1 MKNTLT
7 IIFIL
12 LLSHTQAQYIYPD
25 QEVAVLV
32 NNKELVV
39 QLLPESSGVEKALN
53 KVLRETFQEYW
64 PSKNVKYM
72 FPKGIKALLKSKTQ
86 KYAILTQTESLGKQI
101 KSLSAYANGSM
112 EQWILGASKEATP
125 EQKDALANFNYEQVE
140 LEYHEHKLSVFDGK
154 REKIATIITFAN
166 GNLGKH
172 DYVFLC
178 QQLRHLLKSAAAGV
192 PIDEFWNV
200 EDNIKALRK
209 TKYSL
214 LEDYFKEEEA
224 AQIDKSLVNLYTF
237 VPFEA
242 YQKIIVEKTQ
252 GRSYPKIIFSF
263 LHGKFMWV
271 MVRSSDGR
279 ILSINSCNNYK
290 FTGSYPVDEMIRS
303 GDVYKSMD
311 DSIQILFN
319 KYR

>member
-1 MKNTLT
+1 MKNALPLL
-7 IIFIL
+7 FSL
-12 LLSHTQAQYIYPD
+12 LLFSAQAQYLYPD
-25 QEVAVLV
+25 QEVAALV
-32 NNKELVV
+32 NSKELVV
-39 QLLPESSGVEKALN
+39 QLLPESSKVEIALN
-53 KVLRETFQEYW
+53 KVLKETFQEYW

-86 KYAILTQTESLGKQI
+86 KYAILTQTGSLGKQI
-101 KSLSAYANGSM
+101 KSLPAYANGSM
-112 EQWILGASKEATP
+112 EQWILGASNEATP
-125 EQKDALANFNYEQVE
+125 EQKDALLNFNYEQIQ

-154 REKIATIITFAN
+154 KEKIATIITFAN

-214 LEDYFKEEEA
+214 LKDYFKEEEA
-224 AQIDKSLVNLYTF
+224 PQIDRSLVNLYTF

-242 YQKIIVEKTQ
+242 YQKIIMERTQ

-263 LHGKFMWV
+263 LHGRFMWV
-271 MVRSSDGR
+271 MVRSSDGK
-279 ILSINSCNNYK
+279 ILSLNSCNNYK
-290 FTGSYPVDEMIRS
+290 FTGSYSVDEMIRS

>member
-1 MKNTLT
+1 MKNALPLL
-7 IIFIL
+7 FSL
-12 LLSHTQAQYIYPD
+12 LLFSAQAQYLYPD
-25 QEVAVLV
+25 QEVAALV
-32 NNKELVV
+32 NSKELVV
-39 QLLPESSGVEKALN
+39 QLLPESSKVEIALN
-53 KVLRETFQEYW
+53 KVLKETFQEYW

-86 KYAILTQTESLGKQI
+86 KYAILTQTGSLGKQI
-101 KSLSAYANGSM
+101 KSLPAYANGSM
-112 EQWILGASKEATP
+112 EQWILGASNEATP
-125 EQKDALANFNYEQVE
+125 EQKDALLNFNYEQIQ

-154 REKIATIITFAN
+154 KEKIATIITFAN

-214 LEDYFKEEEA
+214 LKDYFKEEEA
-224 AQIDKSLVNLYTF
+224 PQIDRSLVNLYTF

-242 YQKIIVEKTQ
+242 YQKIIMERTQ

-263 LHGKFMWV
+263 LHGRFMWV
-271 MVRSSDGR
+271 MVRSSDGK
-279 ILSINSCNNYK
+279 ILSLNSCNNYK

>member
-1 MKNTLT
+1 MKNALPLL
-7 IIFIL
+7 FSL
-12 LLSHTQAQYIYPD
+12 LLFSAQAQYLYPD
-25 QEVAVLV
+25 QEVAALV
-32 NNKELVV
+32 NSKELVV
-39 QLLPESSGVEKALN
+39 QLLPESSKVEIALN
-53 KVLRETFQEYW
+53 KVLKETFQEYW
-64 PSKNVKYM
+64 PSKNVKFM

-86 KYAILTQTESLGKQI
+86 KYAILTQTGSLGKQI
-101 KSLSAYANGSM
+101 KSLPAYANGSM
-112 EQWILGASKEATP
+112 EQWILGASNEATP
-125 EQKDALANFNYEQVE
+125 EQKDALLNFNYEQIQ

-154 REKIATIITFAN
+154 KEKIATIITFAN

-214 LEDYFKEEEA
+214 LKDYFKEEEA
-224 AQIDKSLVNLYTF
+224 PQIDRSLVNLYTF

-242 YQKIIVEKTQ
+242 YQKIIMERTQ

-263 LHGKFMWV
+263 LHGRFMWV
-271 MVRSSDGR
+271 MVRSSDGK
-279 ILSINSCNNYK
+279 ILSLNSCNNYK
-290 FTGSYPVDEMIRS
+290 FTGSYSVDEMIRS

>member
-1 MKNTLT
+1 MKNTLPLL
-7 IIFIL
+7 FSL
-12 LLSHTQAQYIYPD
+12 LLFSAQAQYLYPD
-25 QEVAVLV
+25 QEVAALV
-32 NNKELVV
+32 NSKELIV
-39 QLLPESSGVEKALN
+39 QLLPESSKVEIALN
-53 KVLRETFQEYW
+53 KVLKETFQEYW
-64 PSKNVKYM
+64 PSKNVKFM

-86 KYAILTQTESLGKQI
+86 KYAILTQTGSLGKQI
-101 KSLSAYANGSM
+101 KSLPAYANGSM
-112 EQWILGASKEATP
+112 EQWILGASNEATP
-125 EQKDALANFNYEQVE
+125 EQKDALANFNYEQIQ

-154 REKIATIITFAN
+154 KEKIATIITFAN

-200 EDNIKALRK
+200 KDNIKALRK

-224 AQIDKSLVNLYTF
+224 PQIDRSLVNLYTF

-242 YQKIIVEKTQ
+242 YQKIIMERTQ

-263 LHGKFMWV
+263 LHGRFMWV
-271 MVRSSDGR
+271 MVRSSDGK
-279 ILSINSCNNYK
+279 ILSLNSCNNYK

>member
-1 MKNTLT
+1 MKNALPLL
-7 IIFIL
+7 FSL
-12 LLSHTQAQYIYPD
+12 LLFSAQAQYLYPD
-25 QEVAVLV
+25 QEVAALV
-32 NNKELVV
+32 NSKELVV
-39 QLLPESSGVEKALN
+39 QLLPESSKVEIALN
-53 KVLRETFQEYW
+53 KVLKETFQEYW

-86 KYAILTQTESLGKQI
+86 KYAILTQTGSLGKQI
-101 KSLSAYANGSM
+101 KSLPAYANGSM
-112 EQWILGASKEATP
+112 EQWILGASNEATP
-125 EQKDALANFNYEQVE
+125 EQKDALLNFNYEQIQ

-214 LEDYFKEEEA
+214 LKDYFKEEEA
-224 AQIDKSLVNLYTF
+224 PQIDRSLVNLYTF

-242 YQKIIVEKTQ
+242 YQKIIMERTQ

-263 LHGKFMWV
+263 LHGRFMWV
-271 MVRSSDGR
+271 MVRSSDGK
-279 ILSINSCNNYK
+279 ILSLNSCNNYK
-290 FTGSYPVDEMIRS
+290 FTGSYSVDEMIRS

>member
-1 MKNTLT
+1 M
-7 IIFIL
+7 
-12 LLSHTQAQYIYPD
+12 
-25 QEVAVLV
+25 
-32 NNKELVV
+32 
-39 QLLPESSGVEKALN
+39 
-53 KVLRETFQEYW
+53 
-64 PSKNVKYM
+64 
-72 FPKGIKALLKSKTQ
+72 
-86 KYAILTQTESLGKQI
+86 
-101 KSLSAYANGSM
+101 
-112 EQWILGASKEATP
+112 
-125 EQKDALANFNYEQVE
+125 
-140 LEYHEHKLSVFDGK
+140 
-154 REKIATIITFAN
+154 
-166 GNLGKH
+166 GKH

-224 AQIDKSLVNLYTF
+224 PQIDRSLVNLYTF

-242 YQKIIVEKTQ
+242 YQKIIVERTQ

-263 LHGKFMWV
+263 LHGRFMWV
-271 MVRSSDGR
+271 MVRSSDGK
-279 ILSINSCNNYK
+279 ILSLNSCNNYK

>member
-1 MKNTLT
+1 MKNTLPLL
-7 IIFIL
+7 FSL
-12 LLSHTQAQYIYPD
+12 LLFSAQAQYLYPD
-25 QEVAVLV
+25 QEVAALV
-32 NNKELVV
+32 NSKELIV
-39 QLLPESSGVEKALN
+39 QLLPESSKVEIALN
-53 KVLRETFQEYW
+53 KVLKETFQEYW
-64 PSKNVKYM
+64 PSKNVKFM

-86 KYAILTQTESLGKQI
+86 KYAILTQTGSLGKQI
-101 KSLSAYANGSM
+101 KSLPAYANGSM
-112 EQWILGASKEATP
+112 EQWILGASNEATP
-125 EQKDALANFNYEQVE
+125 EQKDALLNFNYEQIQ

-154 REKIATIITFAN
+154 KEKIATIITFAN

-214 LEDYFKEEEA
+214 LKDYFKEEEA
-224 AQIDKSLVNLYTF
+224 PQIDRSLVNLYTF

-242 YQKIIVEKTQ
+242 YQKIIMERTQ

-263 LHGKFMWV
+263 LHGRFMWV
-271 MVRSSDGR
+271 MVRSSDGK
-279 ILSINSCNNYK
+279 ILSLNSCNNYK
-290 FTGSYPVDEMIRS
+290 FTGSYSVDEMIRS